1 MDVVLRVRD
10 DRDDGHEDGGLAR
23 GKVFG
28 KSNVSL
34 SYQIVILGG
43 GSGSDGE
50 EAEELRTLFGRR
62 IEVVV
67 GTHSG

>member
-10 DRDDGHEDGGLAR
+10 DRHEGGGLAR
-23 GKVFG
+23 GKVLG

-43 GSGSDGE
+43 LDLMVKRLMSED
-50 EAEELRTLFGRR
+50 LVRPKD
-62 IEVVV
+62 
-67 GTHSG
+67 

>member
-10 DRDDGHEDGGLAR
+10 DRHEGGGLAR
-23 GKVFG
+23 GKVLG

-34 SYQIVILGG
+34 SYQIVIW

-50 EAEELRTLFGRR
+50 EADE
-62 IEVVV
+62 
-67 GTHSG
+67 